1 MERFT
6 GVLLKNKKLILTIV
20 AVLLLLAVAATVF
33 LLVDHRMN
41 SDMLVYIGEE
51 FPTSQGLN
59 FLKENFNINGDA
71 MMVVEGDAD
80 DPELYEIIRSFEDFE
95 GMTQLVWYGAL
106 DEFKTLVDL
115 LEAIGIPTDQI
126 IDLEGLTS
134 FLRRPIPGTD
144 RYHYVIVAM
153 IEYSPASQEAHDMLN
168 EMERRLAPRTLHAA
182 GMSAMGRRV
191 LNETMGELPVYL
203 GIGLAVVVILLLL
216 LSDNL
221 VDPFI
226 VLITVGVA
234 LLLNMGSNLLLPSV
248 SIVSF
253 AAGAIL
259 QLAVTTDYA
268 LYYCYEYRRRRT
280 FGMAPVDSATGA
292 SRIAGVILR
301 GALITAGGFCA
312 LYAMRFTIGADIA
325 NVVIKGIVLS
335 VLSVWIV
342 TPCLLTLT
350 DRMAERTTKKR
361 RKHKKLSLPF
371 RLAQKKHVGKVVAAV
386 SVLLLTAGIVLTSQ
400 ATFSYFN
407 VFVKGDNVPPE
418 AQLAEVLDNQFI
430 VAVPVMPKDGKTH
443 TEFIEEAEKLERV
456 DRALGAFS
464 ALKLPAQTIVLL
476 LDNTKFITG
485 NPTVSGYFAKVDT
498 ENGAE
503 WFTLYNIVIKGSAE
517 DQKGEETYRALNALL
532 EEYFDSN
539 YQFGMMVGV
548 NDMRVGTPRDFAIVS
563 GILAAISVILCILLL
578 ASLRKGIAVALLSML
593 ALFVNLAISTLLGES
608 INFIIYLL
616 IGAVQLGYSVDTA
629 LFVLYAPRRNREG
642 EEGMLA
648 RLVAEEEERCLRWK
662 PIVTSLCVL
671 LAVTLSVYFV
681 SGNLVVQDMAMLM
694 ARGGVIACFV
704 QLFFL
709 PALAGS
715 TPRSRFWRKQK
726 LS

>member
-1 MERFT
+1 MAIAYNQNQELSLKERFFNLNF
-6 GVLLKNKKLILTIV
+6 VFIFILIL
-20 AVLLLLAVAATVF
+20 LA
-33 LLVDHRMN
+33 
-41 SDMLVYIGEE
+41 
-51 FPTSQGLN
+51 
-59 FLKENFNINGDA
+59 
-71 MMVVEGDAD
+71 
-80 DPELYEIIRSFEDFE
+80 
-95 GMTQLVWYGAL
+95 
-106 DEFKTLVDL
+106 
-115 LEAIGIPTDQI
+115 AIGC
-126 IDLEGLTS
+126 LT
-134 FLRRPIPGTD
+134 L
-144 RYHYVIVAM
+144 
-153 IEYSPASQEAHDMLN
+153 YS
-168 EMERRLAPRTLHAA
+168 AA
-182 GMSAMGRRV
+182 GGKLTPWA
-191 LNETMGELPVYL
+191 LNQGIRFGL
-203 GIGLAVVVILLLL
+203 GIGVMLVAAMIRPEFYYKIAPLFYFFTLFLLLVV
-216 LSDNL
+216 DIAGHTGMGAQRWINL
-221 VDPFI
+221 GFFKLQPSELMKLAI
-226 VLITVGVA
+226 V
-234 LLLNMGSNLLLPSV
+234 
-248 SIVSF
+248 
-253 AAGAIL
+253 L
-259 QLAVTTDYA
+259 QLARYFSNTS
-268 LYYCYEYRRRRT
+268 YEEIRT
-280 FGMAPVDSATGA
+280 
-292 SRIAGVILR
+292 IR
-301 GALITAGGFCA
+301 GIIIPLI
-312 LYAMRFTIGADIA
+312 
-325 NVVIKGIVLS
+325 
-335 VLSVWIV
+335 
-342 TPCLLTLT
+342 
-350 DRMAERTTKKR
+350 
-361 RKHKKLSLPF
+361 
-371 RLAQKKHVGKVVAAV
+371 
-386 SVLLLTAGIVLTSQ
+386 
-400 ATFSYFN
+400 
-407 VFVKGDNVPPE
+407 
-418 AQLAEVLDNQFI
+418 I

-443 TEFIEEAEKLERV
+443 TEFIAEAEKLERV

-464 ALKLPAQTIVLL
+464 ALKLPAKTIVLL
-476 LDNTKFITG
+476 LDNTKLITG
-485 NPTVSGYFAKVDT
+485 NPTISGYFAKVDT

-532 EEYFDSN
+532 EEYFDNN

-681 SGNLVVQDMAMLM
+681 SANLVVQDMAMLM

-715 TPRSRFWRKQK
+715 TTHSRFWRKQK